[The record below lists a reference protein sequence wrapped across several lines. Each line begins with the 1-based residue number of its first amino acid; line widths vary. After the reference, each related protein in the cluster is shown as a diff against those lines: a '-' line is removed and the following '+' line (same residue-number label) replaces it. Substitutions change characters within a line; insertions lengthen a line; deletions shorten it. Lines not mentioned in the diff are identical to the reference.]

1 MSPFPQR
8 RMRRLRTNPTLR
20 DMLAEVQ
27 VTCDDLIAPI
37 FVRGG
42 EGLTKPIAS
51 MPGQNQYSVDTAV
64 EYAARLL
71 SKGIRAV
78 LLFGIV
84 DEAAKDDL
92 GSAAWADDAPVQ
104 TLTRALDERF
114 GDELLIIAD
123 TCLCEYTSHGH
134 CGPVRTLHGQTEID
148 NDAALDLI
156 AQTAVNQVKHGAD
169 IVAPSS
175 MMDGQVGAIR
185 EALDAAGYEKTPIM
199 SYSVKFASSLYGP
212 FRDAAESPP
221 KFGDRRT
228 YQMDYRTPSQSSA
241 EAALDLDESADILM
255 VKPAGA
261 YLDILAQLRD
271 TTDAPLAAYQVSGE
285 YAQLKAAAQNGWI
298 DERGAV
304 FETLSAIKRAGAQL
318 IITYYAEQVA
328 DWLG

>member
-1 MSPFPQR
+1 MSTFPHR
-8 RMRRLRTNPTLR
+8 RMRRLRTHRALR
-20 DMLAEVQ
+20 DMLAEVR
-27 VTCDDLIAPI
+27 VGLDDLIAPV
-37 FVRGG
+37 FVRAG
-42 EGLTKPIAS
+42 EGETRPIAS

-64 EYAARLL
+64 EFVARLVG
-71 SKGIRAV
+71 KGIRSV

-84 DEAAKDDL
+84 GDGEKDDL
-92 GSAAWADDAPVQ
+92 GSAAWDLNAPVQ
-104 TLTRALDERF
+104 TLSRELKARF
-114 GDELLIIAD
+114 GEDLLIITD

-134 CGPVRTLHGQTEID
+134 CGPICGSEID
-148 NDAALDLI
+148 NDGALDLL
-156 AQTAVNQVKHGAD
+156 ARVAVSQAENGSD
-169 IVAPSS
+169 MIAPSS

-185 EALDAAGYEKTPIM
+185 DALDDAGFPNTPIL
-199 SYSVKFASSLYGP
+199 SYAVKFASSLYDP

-228 YQMDYRTPSQSSA
+228 YQMDYRTPSQSNA

-285 YAQLKAAAQNGWI
+285 YAQIKAAAQNGWL
-298 DERGAV
+298 DEQAV
-304 FETLSAIKRAGAQL
+304 VLESLSAIKRAGAQL

-328 DWLG
+328 DWLE